1 MKVELEKSL
10 ALPVSAA
17 AGWKLVENI
26 ETMAA
31 CMPGAKITERADAT
45 HYKGAI
51 TVKLGPATISFKG
64 ELEVVAQDEVARSIH
79 IIGKGSDTGSG
90 SGASLDLRAVVKD
103 TGGDTCELSGVSV
116 VNVTGKVAAF
126 GSRLMNAATD
136 QLLKIFFANVLVKAQ
151 EVHASLAPAAAAAA
165 PPAPAPVTAPAEQ
178 KFNALAFIFAII
190 KTWFAGL
197 RGRPRPS

>member
-1 MKVELEKSL
+1 
-10 ALPVSAA
+10 
-17 AGWKLVENI
+17 
-26 ETMAA
+26 
-31 CMPGAKITERADAT
+31 
-45 HYKGAI
+45 
-51 TVKLGPATISFKG
+51 
-64 ELEVVAQDEVARSIH
+64 
-79 IIGKGSDTGSG
+79 
-90 SGASLDLRAVVKD
+90 VVKD

-151 EVHASLAPAAAAAA
+151 EVQASLAPAAAAAAA